1 MTKTNFWIAAVPA
14 SSMLCSSQTRGR
26 ASCSSRKTA
35 LSCKWSGLSSGHLC
49 LHHTQV
55 PTSAL
60 VKKWW
65 GRIQGKNS
73 VRKTQLLFTPLHSR
87 GPKLFVIASHCHCSG
102 KEPVSDSLPVSLC
115 SSFYNGT
122 RQKQWSCISHLPIID
137 TQSLDPD
144 PNFCLQNHGSKP
156 TGWCN
161 FGLKPLGWSSAREY
175 KISLVR

>member
-1 MTKTNFWIAAVPA
+1 
-14 SSMLCSSQTRGR
+14 MLCRSQTGGS
-26 ASCSSRKTA
+26 ASCSSRKVA

-49 LHHTQV
+49 LHCTQV
-55 PTSAL
+55 RTSAL

-65 GRIQGKNS
+65 GRMLGKNS
-73 VRKTQLLFTPLHSR
+73 IRKNQPPFTPLHSR

-102 KEPVSDSLPVSLC
+102 KEPVSDSLSVFLG
-115 SSFYNGT
+115 SSFYSST
-122 RQKQWSCISHLPIID
+122 RQKQRSCISDLPIVEI
-137 TQSLDPD
+137 QSLDPD

-161 FGLKPLGWSSAREY
+161 FGLKLLGLSSSREY